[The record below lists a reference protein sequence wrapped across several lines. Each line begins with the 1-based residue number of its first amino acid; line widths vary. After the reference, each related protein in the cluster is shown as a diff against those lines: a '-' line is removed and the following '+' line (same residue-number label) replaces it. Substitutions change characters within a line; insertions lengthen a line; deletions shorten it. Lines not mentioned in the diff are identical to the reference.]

1 MTACPT
7 CQGPVYNNT
16 EKVATGWRGPLFKC
30 KDESCGWV
38 KWPPKGAKATPARGA
53 KWTWGSLARAYE
65 RSLLLAEKYVAAS
78 SKRTKLPFTT
88 QDVLA
93 ATATIYI
100 TVSRDGVQEATA
112 APKATEAPLDQPPPA
127 LVAAAAEDDDL
138 PF

>member
-38 KWPPKGAKATPARGA
+38 KWPPKSAAKGTAARGA
-53 KWTWGSLARAYE
+53 KWTWGSLSRTYE
-65 RSLLLAEKYVAAS
+65 RCLKLAEKHVGEL
-78 SKRTKLPFTT
+78 SKRTKVGYTT
-88 QDVLA
+88 ADLLA
-93 ATATIYI
+93 AAATLLIAAD
-100 TVSRDGVQEATA
+100 RGGMQEATPKPA
-112 APKATEAPLDQPPPA
+112 AAPLDQMPPA
-127 LVAAAAEDDDL
+127 LVAAGEDDDL